1 MNVWLIKEGNLT
13 YSLNYTYLNNFK
25 NHLVCILNAKMCVT
39 MIYSQLL
46 YPGCFSP
53 SCGPGLKHAPN
64 EGTEHKTPAVPL

>member
-46 YPGCFSP
+46 YPGCYFTFVWAWIKACS
-53 SCGPGLKHAPN
+53 K
-64 EGTEHKTPAVPL
+64 